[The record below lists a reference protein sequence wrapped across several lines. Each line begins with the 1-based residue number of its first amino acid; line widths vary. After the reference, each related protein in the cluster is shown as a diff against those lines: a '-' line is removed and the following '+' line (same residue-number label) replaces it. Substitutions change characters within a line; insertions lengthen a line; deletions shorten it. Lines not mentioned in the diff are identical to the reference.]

1 MMLETI
7 KTTYPALTQRDFR
20 YFWFGQ
26 CISLLGTWM
35 QATAQQWLVYSLT
48 KSALLLGLLGVAQYG
63 PIMCLSLPAGVFI
76 DRYPK
81 KRLLLFTQVSP
92 MLQAFF
98 MALLI
103 WTEQATYENIL
114 MLAFLLGLA
123 NTLEQPTRQAM
134 MPELVGRDYI
144 RSAVGLNSA
153 IVNVARMV
161 VPALAAALMV
171 EYGAGLLFFLNGI
184 SFIPVLWGLALIQ
197 TRPAIVQDHTAKVLQ
212 EIRAGLMYA
221 KTNRV
226 LMQGLLSMLI
236 VSVFVMNFSMMA
248 PLYAAEILGEGLDV
262 YGLLLSALGAGSL
275 AAAILAASRA
285 QGSPSLNVLRGSGLA
300 AAALLVAGTFLHH
313 VAAAVVLFSLL
324 GFCCILFITTTLS
337 LVQLHTED
345 AFRGR
350 VMSIYS
356 FVFLGITPVGN
367 LLTGVLMEWAGAAG
381 GLVACGAAA
390 IIGLLLIEW
399 RTKNKT

>member
-1 MMLETI
+1 MLETI

-20 YFWFGQ
+20 YFWLGQ

-63 PIMCLSLPAGVFI
+63 PIMCLSLPAGVLI

-81 KRLLLFTQVSP
+81 KRLLVFTQISL

-98 MALLI
+98 MALLL
-103 WTEQATYENIL
+103 WTEQATYGNIL
-114 MLAFLLGLA
+114 VLAFLLGLA

-161 VPALAAALMV
+161 GPALAAALMA

-184 SFIPVLWGLALIQ
+184 SFIPVLLGLALIR
-197 TRPAIVQDHTAKVLQ
+197 TRPAAVKDSKAKVLQ
-212 EIRAGLMYA
+212 EIRAGLAYA
-221 KTNRV
+221 KGNRILV
-226 LMQGLLSMLI
+226 QGMLSMLV
-236 VSVFVMNFSMMA
+236 VSVFIMNFSLMA

-262 YGLLLSALGAGSL
+262 YGLLLSTLGAGSL
-275 AAAILAASRA
+275 AAAILAASRT
-285 QGSPSLNVLRGSGLA
+285 QGTPSLQLLRGSGLA
-300 AAALLVAGTFLHH
+300 ASALLIVSTFFLLVA
-313 VAAAVVLFSLL
+313 AAAFLFSLL

-337 LVQLHTED
+337 LVQLHTDD

-367 LLTGVLMEWAGAAG
+367 FLTGALMEWAGAAG
-381 GLVACGAAA
+381 GLVLCGLAGVA
-390 IIGLLLIEW
+390 GLLLVS
-399 RTKNKT
+399 KAAGKVS